1 MSKFDVIVIGG
12 GVVGSGVLRDLALRG
27 VHTLLIDKSDLA
39 TGASGKNHGLLHSG
53 ARYVVSDPESALEC
67 AEENIIVKKIAKHT
81 IEDTGGIFIAT
92 EEKDLEYL
100 DPFLKGCKKN
110 KIQNREITVEEALE
124 SEPFLNPDIKAA
136 VWVNDASIDPF
147 ILVVSNVLSA
157 LQNGSEVLTYNTVRP
172 IVEEGTVLGVETFG
186 NGKSEK
192 HYSEIVVNATG
203 AWAGYIAEQ
212 VGLKLNIRPNKG
224 TLVVLNN
231 RVTNHII
238 NHLRPPS
245 DGDII
250 VPHYSTMILGTTS
263 TYVENAD
270 DILPVKE
277 EIQKIMREGV
287 EMLPIVADSRILRAF
302 SGARPLFGEG
312 SGREATRRI
321 LLIDHE
327 EEGVEG
333 FVTIS
338 GGKLTTYRLMAEMA
352 SDLVCKKL
360 GVTAKSRTAEEPL
373 PGSEDTPPSLE
384 EIQKRYQVNTLTAN
398 EIRAKYGT
406 LSLGMPKKDGLIC
419 ECSLVS
425 RAEII
430 HCFEEL
436 FAKNLKD
443 IKRRTR
449 LGMGTCQ
456 GQFCVHRATE
466 VMVEDLNF
474 SASEALNSLAEF
486 LDEQWKISHLLEGD
500 QLRQLMFAK
509 VMFEM
514 VGNIRHRGKRSEIH

>member
-1 MSKFDVIVIGG
+1 MSKFDVIVLGG
-12 GVVGSGVLRDLALRG
+12 GVVGSGVLRDLSLRG
-27 VHTLLIDKSDLA
+27 VHALLIDKSDFA

-53 ARYVVSDPESALEC
+53 SRYVISDPESAREC
-67 AEENIIVKKIAKHT
+67 AEENVILKKIAKHT
-81 IEDTGGIFIAT
+81 IEDTGGLFVAT

-100 DPFLKGCKKN
+100 GPFLNGCNKN
-110 KIQNREITVEEALE
+110 KIENREITIREALE
-124 SEPFLNPDIKAA
+124 REPFLNPNIKAA

-147 ILVVSNVLSA
+147 LLVISNVLSA
-157 LQNGSEVLTYNTVRP
+157 LQNGAEVLTYTTVRP
-172 IVEEGTVLGVETFG
+172 IVEDGAVVGVETFG

-192 HYSEIVVNATG
+192 YLSELVVNATG
-203 AWAGYIAEQ
+203 AWAGKVAEQ
-212 VGLKLNIRPNKG
+212 VGIELNIRPNKG

-231 RVTNHII
+231 RVTNHVI

-263 TYVENAD
+263 TYVEKPDN
-270 DILPVKE
+270 ILPEEEEVK
-277 EIQKIMREGV
+277 KIMREGV

-312 SGREATRRI
+312 SGRTVTRGI
-321 LLIDHE
+321 LLIDHQD
-327 EEGVEG
+327 EGVEG

-352 SDLVCKKL
+352 SDLICKKL
-360 GVTAKSRTAEEPL
+360 GVKAKSRTAEEPL
-373 PGSEDTPPSLE
+373 PGSEGTPLSVE
-384 EIQKRYQVNTLTAN
+384 EIQKRFQVNPLTAS
-398 EIRAKYGT
+398 EIITKYGT
-406 LSLGMPKKDGLIC
+406 LTSRMPQKDGLIC

-436 FAKNLKD
+436 FAKNLRD

-474 SASEALNSLAEF
+474 SAQEALNSLAEF
-486 LDEQWKISHLLEGD
+486 LDEQWKISHILEGD

-514 VGNIRHRGKRSEIH
+514 VGNIRHRGENK